1 MAYSQTKVCVQ
12 TSKVLILGSSMSKLR
27 VCSPSSVFI
36 VLRNFKGHSMMIPH
50 PNVRFPRSK
59 GNSSL
64 LTEKDFVASSITP
77 KCKAPKKSPF
87 LKQNL
92 RILLQNWFK
101 KEPQLISFQKSLL
114 LVNSA

>member
-1 MAYSQTKVCVQ
+1 MEYSQTKLCVQ

-36 VLRNFKGHSMMIPH
+36 VLRNFKGHSKMIPH
-50 PNVRFPRSK
+50 PNVHFSRSK

-64 LTEKDFVASSITP
+64 LTEKDFVASSLSP
-77 KCKAPKKSPF
+77 KCRAPKKSPF

-101 KEPQLISFQKSLL
+101 KKQQLISFQKSLL